1 MRRVFVLPEELGE
14 TKVILPPEES
24 HYLLSVLRLRA
35 GDRVAVHDGEGRARA
50 GIILRESR
58 GRVEVELGEYLSLP
72 PEPPVFVTL
81 FQGIPKG
88 EKMDLVVQKATELG
102 VSRIVPLLTER
113 VVVQWD
119 GERARKRRERW
130 QRLAREAVR
139 QCGRSTVPRI
149 KEVTSL
155 PQALEELEPETV
167 GIMPWEGERNLS
179 LRSCL
184 HSRHPRRV
192 ALFIGPEGGFSER
205 EVALAR
211 ERGVFT
217 VTLGPRILRTETA
230 GLAALALILYGWGDL
245 GGESKDW

>member
-14 TKVILPPEES
+14 TKVVLPPEES

-50 GIILRESR
+50 GIILRENG

-119 GERARKRRERW
+119 RERARKRRERW

-149 KEVTSL
+149 KEVTPLS
-155 PQALEELEPETV
+155 QALEELEPETV
-167 GIMPWEGERNLS
+167 GIMPWEGERSLS

-184 HSRHPRRV
+184 HSCRPRRV

-205 EVALAR
+205 EVALAQK
-211 ERGVFT
+211 RGVFT

-230 GLAALALILYGWGDL
+230 GLAALALVLYGWGDL
-245 GGESKDW
+245 GGENKDW